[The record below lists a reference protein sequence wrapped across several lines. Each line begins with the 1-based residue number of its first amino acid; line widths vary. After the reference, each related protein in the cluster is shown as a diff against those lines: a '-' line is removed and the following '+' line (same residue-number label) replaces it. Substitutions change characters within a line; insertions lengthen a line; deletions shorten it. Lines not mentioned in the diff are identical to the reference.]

1 MDSAARVRDREARA
15 KRWAAID
22 TGLLEDAAY
31 VPLRQSRLT
40 YVAGSEVSPLVGNPV
55 YGGVPEMGVIGVSR

>member
-1 MDSAARVRDREARA
+1 M
-15 KRWAAID
+15 
-22 TGLLEDAAY
+22 Y

-40 YVAGSEVSPLVGNPV
+40 YVAGSEVSSLVGNPV